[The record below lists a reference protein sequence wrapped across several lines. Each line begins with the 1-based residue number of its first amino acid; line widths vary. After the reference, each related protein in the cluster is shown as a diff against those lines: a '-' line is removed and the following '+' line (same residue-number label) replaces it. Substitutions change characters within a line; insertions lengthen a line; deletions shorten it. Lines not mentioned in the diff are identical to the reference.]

1 MFAVLS
7 LDKYLTGY
15 KITSIFLDTTGH
27 HLIIALVPKTAGVSS
42 DFVHIYCTESP
53 TGQEFK
59 ERRIERFKDH
69 EITAVAFN
77 TYHANSSS
85 TGSILLG
92 TSRGLI
98 FETELR
104 PSTDTQRK
112 QLCDVGFGQLRY
124 PINGIEILRVPNS
137 NRWIVVAVTP
147 DSIYSFQETL
157 KTDDRSLQSIF
168 MSYVNE
174 GRKPYCEKQKTD
186 LGYSQLRFFAPPRSD
201 YPKQWAWLCGAGIR
215 LGEVSTSDLHIY
227 GSSNYEIIAIIL

>member
-1 MFAVLS
+1 M
-7 LDKYLTGY
+7 
-15 KITSIFLDTTGH
+15 
-27 HLIIALVPKTAGVSS
+27 IIALVPKTAGVSS
-42 DFVHIYCTESP
+42 DFMHVYCTESP

-77 TYHANSSS
+77 TYHANNSS

-98 FETELR
+98 FETELK
-104 PSTDTQRK
+104 PTTDTQRK
-112 QLCDVGFGQLRY
+112 QLYDVGLGQLRY

-157 KTDDRSLQSIF
+157 KPDDRSLQSIF
-168 MSYVNE
+168 TSYVNGE
-174 GRKPYCEKQKTD
+174 RNPYCEKQKTD
-186 LGYSQLRFFAPPRSD
+186 LGYSQLRFFSPPRSD

-215 LGEVSTSDLHIY
+215 IGEVSTSTSHIY
-227 GSSNYEIIAIIL
+227 VSSNHKKLLKISRCL